1 MNVRTDLAVELV
13 SSKQNKNDGHDGYT
27 CEIRETDAYKTTVI
41 TVDNETGEKAI
52 GKPKGQYITVEMAPF
67 GVDGEFTDG
76 RVEAV
81 EKELLKLIPKEGPI
95 LVVGLGNR
103 DITADALGPLAVS
116 KILATRH
123 LKSEKGLLKN
133 LREVAGIIPGVLG
146 QTGIEVSDILKGI
159 VEMIKPSAIITID
172 ALAARDLDRLG
183 CTIQITDTGVSPG
196 SGIGNRRKTI
206 NKETMGVPVISIGV
220 PTVIAMANITDDEK
234 YSNLIVTPK
243 DIDLLIERAARFI
256 SLAINKSLFRTL
268 STDDIIGL
276 CG

>member
-13 SSKQNKNDGHDGYT
+13 PSKKNTSDDKEGYT
-27 CEIRETDAYKTTVI
+27 CEIKETNNYKTTIINVK
-41 TVDNETGEKAI
+41 DEKKV
-52 GKPKGQYITVEMAPF
+52 GKPKGKYITVETSNL
-67 GVDGEFTDG
+67 EFTDG

-81 EKELLKLIPKEGPI
+81 EHELLSLIPKEGPI

-103 DITADALGPLAVS
+103 DITADALGPIAIS

-123 LKSEKGLLKN
+123 LKGEMEFFEK
-133 LREVAGIIPGVLG
+133 LREVSTTVPGVLG

-159 VEMIKPSAIITID
+159 KEIIKPVAIITID

-196 SGIGNRRKTI
+196 SGIGNRRSEI
-206 NKETMGVPVISIGV
+206 NEKTMGIPVISIGV
-220 PTVIAMANITDDEK
+220 PTVIAMANITEDKK
-234 YSNLIVTPK
+234 YENLIVTPK
-243 DIDLLIERAARFI
+243 DIDLLTERAARLV
-256 SLAINKSLFRTL
+256 SLAINKSLFRSL